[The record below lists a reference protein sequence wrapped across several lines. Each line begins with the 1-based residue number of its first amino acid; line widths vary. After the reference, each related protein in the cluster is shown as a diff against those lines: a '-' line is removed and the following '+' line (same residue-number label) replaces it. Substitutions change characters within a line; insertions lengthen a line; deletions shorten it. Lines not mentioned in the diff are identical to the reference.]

1 MNRRDINFV
10 LQNSEITNLK
20 NVYEKIKAEQSIK
33 VMQEPNTQTLLLPVK
48 DPISEGEFYA
58 GEVLVTTTTVEVN
71 GSKGWAMVM
80 DDNSELSMMIA
91 VIDGCFAS
99 GLYIDTIKRLFSAA
113 NTNICESR
121 KENNQMTNATK
132 VNFELM

>member
-1 MNRRDINFV
+1 MDRRDLNFV

-113 NTNICESR
+113 DTNICESR
-121 KENNQMTNATK
+121 NENNQMTNATK

>member
-33 VMQEPNTQTLLLPVK
+33 VMQEPDTQTLLLPVK

-113 NTNICESR
+113 DTNICESR

>member
-20 NVYEKIKAEQSIK
+20 NVYEKIKAEQNIK

-113 NTNICESR
+113 DTYICESR

>member
-1 MNRRDINFV
+1 MDRRDLNFV

-113 NTNICESR
+113 DTNICESR